1 MSRTLFMN
9 NNMRHRSSNFNETN
23 PKNDMDRDVCMKWK
37 KFYEYILIEQYPNAT
52 LGDYR
57 SKASEHDGGNLTL
70 FDFNITGCGTGW
82 KIGKDALTMEEA
94 IKNPNKVFNDQE
106 SRENP
111 YNGFIDLLEAE
122 EAGGSIA
129 CRKIQP
135 NSKYCKISPAP
146 TKTSDRRAAAWGC
159 GIGMLI
165 GLQDVGQCSEYFD
178 FDGLKDDLEDIL
190 YIIEE
195 FKSLSYLCA
204 GQLISSFQCRFLEN
218 LETQN
223 SVFKTLT
230 LKRKELID
238 QKLYPL
244 KLRVTAVL
252 ILTLLLLVFLSLIKS
267 FR

>member
-9 NNMRHRSSNFNETN
+9 NKMRHRSSNFNETN
-23 PKNDMDRDVCMKWK
+23 PKDDMDRDICFKWK
-37 KFYEYILIEQYPNAT
+37 KFYEYILIEKFPDAT

-57 SKASEHDGGNLTL
+57 SQASQHEGGNLKL
-70 FDFNITGCGTGW
+70 FDFGITECGADW
-82 KIGKDALTMEEA
+82 KIGKDGLSMEEA
-94 IKNPNKVFNDQE
+94 IKNPNKAFDDE
-106 SRENP
+106 DGRENP
-111 YNGFIDLLEAE
+111 YVGLMELADN
-122 EAGGSIA
+122 GGSNIA
-129 CRKIQP
+129 CRIISP
-135 NSKYCKISPAP
+135 DSKYCKTSPAP
-146 TKTSDRRAAAWGC
+146 TKTTDRRAAAWGC

-190 YIIEE
+190 YITEE

-204 GQLISSFQCRFLEN
+204 GQIISSFQCRFLEN

-223 SVFKTLT
+223 SVFKSLT

-252 ILTLLLLVFLSLIKS
+252 ILTLLLLTFVYLIKS